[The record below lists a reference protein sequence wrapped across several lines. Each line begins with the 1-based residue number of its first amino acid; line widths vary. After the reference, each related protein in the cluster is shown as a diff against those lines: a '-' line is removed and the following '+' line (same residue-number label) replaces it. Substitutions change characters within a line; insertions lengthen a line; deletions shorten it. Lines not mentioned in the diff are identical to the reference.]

1 MKAATIRWSANSSD
15 MGRGGGIR
23 STALWMPVI
32 FMGAILPPM
41 TTSRPTIEQEYA
53 AARPKSKALYDRA
66 RKAMPSGAA
75 HDGRYFA
82 PFPFYVD
89 RADGARKWDVDGHEY
104 LDCWSGHGA
113 LMLGHNHPAVV
124 KAITEQ
130 AKKGLHYSAGCEL
143 EVRWAELVCSIVPS
157 AERVRFTLTGTETT
171 SLAVRVARAFTGRDY
186 IVKFESHFHGV
197 HDMFVAAVKDPFEI
211 PASAAVPA
219 STLSTTLVARCNDI
233 AHVRELLDEHPVAAV
248 ILEPAGGRSMTVPSD
263 PKFLKALREETT
275 KRGVI
280 LIFDEVVTGFRLAAG
295 GAQEYFGVTADLTC
309 LAKAVAGGLPGA
321 ALTGRADL
329 MDGIAFSGDA
339 KRDRT
344 KRVADQGTYSGTPL
358 VAAAAVAQ
366 LEILKTG
373 AVQKDLN
380 RTGDRLREGLN
391 QTLKARGIRGCAYGL
406 SSIVRVFLGA
416 DAAEL
421 GVDSYQADEARL
433 DRGMGAVGAALHLA
447 MLSRGVD
454 FNRGSGVTWLNAG
467 MTDKDIDFWVDA
479 FDGSLARLKEAGR

>member
-1 MKAATIRWSANSSD
+1 
-15 MGRGGGIR
+15 
-23 STALWMPVI
+23 MPVI
-32 FMGAILPPM
+32 FMGAILPLM
-41 TTSRPTIEQEYA
+41 TTNRPPIEQEYA
-53 AARPKSKALYDRA
+53 ESRPKSKALFERA
-66 RKAMPSGAA
+66 RQSMPSGAA
-75 HDGRYFA
+75 HDGRFFT
-82 PFPFYVD
+82 PFPFYVE

-124 KAITEQ
+124 RAITEQ
-130 AKKGLHYSAGCEL
+130 AKKGLHYSACSEL
-143 EVRWAELVCSIVPS
+143 EVRWAELIRSCVPG

-211 PASAAVPA
+211 PASAGVPA
-219 STLSTTLVARCNDI
+219 STLSTTLVAPCNDI
-233 AHVRELLDEHPVAAV
+233 DHVRELLEDHPVAAI
-248 ILEPAGGRSMTVPSD
+248 ILEPAGGRSMTVPTN
-263 PKFLKALREETT
+263 PAFLKALREETRR
-275 KRGVI
+275 RGVV
-280 LIFDEVVTGFRLAAG
+280 LIFDEVVTGFRMAAG

-321 ALTGRADL
+321 ALVGRADI
-329 MDGIAFSGDA
+329 MDMIAFSGDA

-373 AVQKDLN
+373 EVQRELN
-380 RTGDRLREGLN
+380 RLGDRLRAGMN
-391 QTLKARGIRGCAYGL
+391 QVLKTRGVRGCVYGG
-406 SSIVRVFLGA
+406 SSVFRIFLGA

-421 GVDSYQADEARL
+421 GLESWTLDAARL
-433 DRGMGAVGAALHLA
+433 DRGMGAKLAGALHLA
-447 MLSRGVD
+447 MLVNGVD
-454 FNRGSGVTWLNAG
+454 FSRGNAHGWLNGA
-467 MTDKDIDFWVDA
+467 MTDRDVDLITEA
-479 FDGSLARLKEAGR
+479 FDRSLARLQEERFLG